1 MKNVGIDK
9 PFELESIYLDYMKAT
24 LPGFPWDTLAPCDR
38 LAGAAGTNFPAWHF
52 LFDPTTEQG
61 NWWPFSLPRNF
72 LKQHQVKVKIYW
84 STQLDGA
91 AVAGDVVWG
100 VKLLGR
106 KEGEVWDAPLG
117 AEVEAIGTVQ
127 DAVGELTVTEIT
139 IPAAT
144 HLLEEKDTVML
155 QLARKA
161 ADVLDTLTEDAAV
174 VMVDFEFARDPNIL
188 VA

>member
-1 MKNVGIDK
+1 MRNVGIDK

-38 LAGAAGTNFPAWHF
+38 EAGDAGTNFPAWGF
-52 LFDPTTEQG
+52 LFDMTTEQG

-72 LKQHQVKVKIYW
+72 LKQHQVKVKVYW
-84 STQLDGA
+84 MAVA
-91 AVAGDVVWG
+91 AVAGGVVWG

-117 AEVEAIGTVQ
+117 AEVMAAGTVQ
-127 DAVGELTVTEIT
+127 DVAGELTVTEIT

-155 QLARKA
+155 QLARKVGEDDDDLA
-161 ADVLDTLTEDAAV
+161 EDAKV

>member
-9 PFELESIYLDYMKAT
+9 PFELESIYLEYEKAT
-24 LPGFPWDTLAPCDR
+24 LPGMGIVYGTACAR
-38 LAGAAGTNFPAWHF
+38 ATGAIGTNFPAWGF
-52 LFDPTTEQG
+52 LFDMTAEEG
-61 NWWPFSLPRNF
+61 NWWPFCLPRNF
-72 LKQHQVKVKIYW
+72 LKQHQVKVKVYW
-84 STQLDGA
+84 MAVA
-91 AVAGDVVWG
+91 AVAGGVVWG

-117 AEVEAIGTVQ
+117 AEVMAAGTVQ
-127 DAVGELTVTEIT
+127 DVAGELTVTEIT

-155 QLARKA
+155 QLARKVGEDDDDLA
-161 ADVLDTLTEDAAV
+161 EDAKV